1 MRRTPDSISTTD
13 CSLLHVT
20 SKSVPKRSY
29 TKRQNISLSTQARYN
44 NALADDVFL
53 FESEATKYKEAG
65 NLEET
70 MSNTLLKGMTLTH
83 LSMQAKPKDRARW
96 QEQLRTTEHTLGQLH
111 AKLQS
116 KMDYFHGCLDSDS
129 DGEDSANGAT
139 KKLDCDSIRPIEV
152 SADNVSLA
160 SIVGNDAIK
169 QDIING
175 IVQPFNQPLLF
186 KMHRSFLFYG
196 PPGTG
201 KTMFAKASANSLH
214 TLSPKM
220 NVLFFAPTTDALKDK
235 HVGGTEKKITN
246 YFKCVQQ
253 QADEHTKETHVKTI
267 GVIFIDEIDSL
278 ARSRAEDDAS
288 GVQASATNTLLQMMD
303 GFTRL
308 NNVIVMAAT
317 NYPWQLDDAVLSRF
331 QDKIYVR
338 LPDTPTIVGL
348 LEYNIRQ
355 FYTYALGMSPTTTT
369 QHHYDVI
376 ASVCGVDNN
385 VLTVLAKTFHHPT
398 TYSPSNIKDVCQQ
411 VFRKSARQVHQHGIF
426 YPLVVSVNSDGYRD
440 LSKTEQSVLSNLHHK
455 HASAVT
461 YAKLRSRYP
470 QLIADTQPIN
480 LRPSRQASSARPE
493 SITIGGE
500 DYVYSGLWS
509 STPARATHATATHTF
524 VNDVSQL
531 TQYHIYVHNGATD
544 TGQVRYV
551 LYKSFYALYG
561 PESVSMF
568 QMCGVGELSVVDVV
582 FIRRFMSSPVA
593 MLQRVVE
600 PLLRHTPSTLL
611 LRRLHTLHFKDAKT
625 APKEPFWSVDVRPQK
640 ATGVRR
646 NLFDISQFHTEATAL
661 DLQGVRAHTKSGV
674 ERLVLWSLNASNPSR
689 KPDATKER
697 QMLAKVGCHKPK
709 ASTSTKPTSNPTVQ
723 LHHIQ
728 DATNLDSL
736 RVQQSAFSLHIDM
749 NLFADAMN
757 PEFHDAIRPTSNVND
772 VKQLEKYWRGE

>member
-1 MRRTPDSISTTD
+1 
-13 CSLLHVT
+13 V
-20 SKSVPKRSY
+20 
-29 TKRQNISLSTQARYN
+29 
-44 NALADDVFL
+44 LADDVFL

-70 MSNTLLKGMTLTH
+70 LSNTLLKGMTLQH
-83 LSMQAKPKDRARW
+83 LSMHAKPKDRTQW
-96 QEQLRTTEHTLGQLH
+96 QEQLRTTEHALGQLH

-116 KMDYFHGCLDSDS
+116 KMDYFHGCLDSES
-129 DGEDSANGAT
+129 DDEDGAT
-139 KKLDCDSIRPIEV
+139 KKLDCDSIRPIDV
-152 SADNVSLA
+152 SSDNVSLA
-160 SIVGNDAIK
+160 SIVGNEAIK

-214 TLSPKM
+214 TLSPNM

-253 QADEHTKETHVKTI
+253 QADEHTKETRVKTV

-278 ARSRAEDDAS
+278 ARSRDEDDS
-288 GVQASATNTLLQMMD
+288 VGVQASATNTLLQMMD
-303 GFTRL
+303 GFTLL
-308 NNVIVMAAT
+308 NDVIVMAAT

-338 LPDTPTIVGL
+338 LPDTPTIIGL
-348 LEYNIRQ
+348 LKYNIMQ

-369 QHHYDVI
+369 EHHYDVL
-376 ASVCGVDNN
+376 ASLCGIDNN
-385 VLTVLAKTFHHPT
+385 VLSVLAKTFHSPT

-426 YPLVVSVNSDGYRD
+426 YPVVVSVNSEGYRD
-440 LSKTEQSVLSNLHHK
+440 LSKTEQTILSKINHT

-461 YAKLRSRYP
+461 YSKLKSRYP
-470 QLIADTQPIN
+470 QLLANTKPIN

-500 DYVYSGLWS
+500 HYLYSGLWLS
-509 STPARATHATATHTF
+509 QHAKATQATNTTHTL

-531 TQYHIYVHNGATD
+531 TQYHIYVQSNATG
-544 TGQVRYV
+544 TGPVRYV

-568 QMCGVGELSVVDVV
+568 QMCGVGELAIADVL
-582 FIRRFMSSPVA
+582 FIRQFMSSPVA

-625 APKEPFWSVDVRPQK
+625 APKDPFWSVDVRQQK
-640 ATGVRR
+640 AKHVRR
-646 NLFDISQFHTEATAL
+646 NLFDISQFHTEDTAL
-661 DLQGVRAHTKSGV
+661 DLQGVQAHTKSGV
-674 ERLVLWSLNASNPSR
+674 ERLVLWSLNASNPSH
-689 KPDATKER
+689 KPDATKEM
-697 QMLAKVGCHKPK
+697 QLLVKIGCHKPK
-709 ASTSTKPTSNPTVQ
+709 ASTSTKLTVQ

-728 DATNLDSL
+728 DASNLDSL
-736 RVQQSAFSLHIDM
+736 RVQQSAFSLHIDTNM
-749 NLFADAMN
+749 FADAIN
-757 PEFHDAIRPTSNVND
+757 PEFHDAIRPTSNAKD
-772 VKQLEKYWRGE
+772 VKRLEKYWRGD